1 MPLAQKLYF
10 SGWLAGRMVGRPDG
24 RMAGWPTVRIM
35 LLSPAGAWAELGKI
49 LQKIEPL
56 KFFPKCSIFCYPPAM
71 ILFTMI
77 AINNLALIAELL
89 WKIFIGC
96 GHIAEQYSIK

>member
-1 MPLAQKLYF
+1 MTSNSWNL
-10 SGWLAGRMVGRPDG
+10 
-24 RMAGWPTVRIM
+24 
-35 LLSPAGAWAELGKI
+35 AWADAVAPKTPPPPPKKKGKKEEKI